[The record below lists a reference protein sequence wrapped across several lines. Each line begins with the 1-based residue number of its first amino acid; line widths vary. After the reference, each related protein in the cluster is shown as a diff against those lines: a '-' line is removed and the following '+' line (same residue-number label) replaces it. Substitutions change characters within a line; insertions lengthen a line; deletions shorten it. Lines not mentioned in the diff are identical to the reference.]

1 MASLPTMPGPKEI
14 PDLVVELVDLS
25 KTYLRQETLEPAR
38 RLGRFAGFGIGAGLV
53 FGIGA
58 LFLGLGAYALLKA
71 VLPDGEWWVVL
82 ARGLTVLVTAG
93 TAGLLGW
100 RMTR

>member
-1 MASLPTMPGPKEI
+1 MPGPKEI

-25 KTYLRQETLEPAR
+25 KAYLRQETLEPAK
-38 RLGRFAGFGIGAGLV
+38 RLGRYAGLGVAAGLV
-53 FGIGA
+53 FGLGA
-58 LFLGLGAYALLKA
+58 LFVGLGAYALFKA

-82 ARGLTVLVTAG
+82 ARGLTVLATAG
-93 TAGLLGW
+93 GAGLLGW